1 MSGEDDNNQQR
12 LTQMCEI
19 GKINGQGGG
28 GGSRKLL
35 ITYDSFFN
43 YCQVNGLKIKLLKFV
58 EK

>member
-19 GKINGQGGG
+19 GKINGQEGG

-35 ITYDSFFN
+35 TTYDCFFN